1 MLTSFSIRN
10 FRLFQHLEVQRLGR
24 VNLIVGK
31 NNAGKSAFLEAVE
44 LYASNASLSTIVE
57 LIESRQETW
66 TGAGKINSR
75 TLFNNPVRH
84 LFYGHKLP
92 LINESG
98 ISLGEISDSTKLH
111 ITVAAYKTDFQPDGS
126 SNRIRLTSTSQVDN
140 PEDVELV
147 LISEED
153 KLRKILSLS
162 DSFYYSGSFSSSTS
176 SRTSTSITSGSKRK
190 YTLNF
195 PEFKYPWQVVHTQ
208 NMSNR
213 QAATLWDLTSLTELE
228 SAVIDALKLI
238 EPRVTGVAFVEDSN
252 SISPHD
258 SRIPL
263 VKIDGIKEP
272 LPLKSMGDGITRLFH
287 IIVALANAQN
297 GILLVDE
304 FENGLYWKVQPKVW
318 DVVFQLADRLNVQ
331 VFATT
336 HSRDCIR
343 AFDEAWNKY
352 PQSGAFFRLDAR
364 PEGVKITEYNAE
376 TLTDAI
382 ETDVE
387 VR

>member
-1 MLTSFSIRN
+1 
-10 FRLFQHLEVQRLGR
+10 
-24 VNLIVGK
+24 
-31 NNAGKSAFLEAVE
+31 
-44 LYASNASLSTIVE
+44 
-57 LIESRQETW
+57 
-66 TGAGKINSR
+66 
-75 TLFNNPVRH
+75 
-84 LFYGHKLP
+84 
-92 LINESG
+92 
-98 ISLGEISDSTKLH
+98 
-111 ITVAAYKTDFQPDGS
+111 
-126 SNRIRLTSTSQVDN
+126 
-140 PEDVELV
+140 
-147 LISEED
+147 
-153 KLRKILSLS
+153 
-162 DSFYYSGSFSSSTS
+162 
-176 SRTSTSITSGSKRK
+176 
-190 YTLNF
+190 
-195 PEFKYPWQVVHTQ
+195 
-208 NMSNR
+208 
-213 QAATLWDLTSLTELE
+213 
-228 SAVIDALKLI
+228 
-238 EPRVTGVAFVEDSN
+238 
-252 SISPHD
+252 
-258 SRIPL
+258 
-263 VKIDGIKEP
+263 
-272 LPLKSMGDGITRLFH
+272 MGDGITRLFH

>member
-1 MLTSFSIRN
+1 VKTLS
-10 FRLFQHLEVQRLGR
+10 R

-31 NNAGKSAFLEAVE
+31 NNAGKSSFLEAIE
-44 LYASNASLSTIVE
+44 LYASNASQLTIIR

-66 TGAGKINSR
+66 ISEGQFFPMSLSGNP
-75 TLFNNPVRH
+75 NPVRH
-84 LFYGHKLP
+84 LFYNHRLP
-92 LINESG
+92 SLDKPG
-98 ISLGEISDSTKLH
+98 IILGEIEASPKLH
-111 ITVAAYKTDFQPDGS
+111 ITVAGYTITSQPNGAS
-126 SNRIRLTSTSQVDN
+126 TRTRLTKLN
-140 PEDVELV
+140 PEDDFGEVELN
-147 LISEED
+147 LIAQEGD
-153 KLRKILSLS
+153 KARRIFNLSYINLNDIKS
-162 DSFYYSGSFSSSTS
+162 RYSSNYHEG
-176 SRTSTSITSGSKRK
+176 IAGEYKC
-190 YTLNF
+190 
-195 PEFKYPWQVVHTQ
+195 PWQVVHTG
-208 NMSNR
+208 NIPGKTI
-213 QAATLWDLTSLTELE
+213 AGLWDLISLTELE
-228 SAVIDALKLI
+228 SEVIGALKLI
-238 EPRVTGVAFVEDSN
+238 ESRVTGVAFVEDSN
-252 SISPHD
+252 LKGSKD
-258 SRIPL
+258 NRIPI

-272 LPLKSMGDGITRLFH
+272 LPLKSMGDGMTRLFH
-287 IIVALANAQN
+287 IIVALVNAQN

>member
-1 MLTSFSIRN
+1 
-10 FRLFQHLEVQRLGR
+10 
-24 VNLIVGK
+24 VGK

-44 LYASNASLSTIVE
+44 LYASNASLSTIVD
-57 LIESRQETW
+57 LVESRQETW

-75 TLFNNPVRH
+75 ILLNNPVRH

-92 LINESG
+92 LIDEAG

-126 SNRIRLTSTSQVDN
+126 ANRIRLTSTSKADTL
-140 PEDVELV
+140 EDVELV

-153 KLRKILSLS
+153 KLRRILSLS
-162 DSFYYSGSFSSSTS
+162 DSFYFNGSFSISTSSSSSTS
-176 SRTSTSITSGSKRK
+176 SSTSSSITSGLKRR
-190 YTLNF
+190 YALNYLEGMAA
-195 PEFKYPWQVVHTQ
+195 EFKYPWQVVHTQ

-213 QAATLWDLTSLTELE
+213 QVAALWDLTSLTELE

-238 EPRVTGVAFVEDSN
+238 EPKVTGVAFVEDFNNGS
-252 SISPHD
+252 SHD
-258 SRIPL
+258 TRIPL
-263 VKIDGIKEP
+263 VKIDGSKEP
-272 LPLKSMGDGITRLFH
+272 LPLKSMGDGMTRLFH
-287 IIVALANAQN
+287 IIVALVNAQN

-343 AFDEAWNKY
+343 AFDEAWNKHL
-352 PQSGAFFRLDAR
+352 QSGAFFRLDAR

>member
-1 MLTSFSIRN
+1 
-10 FRLFQHLEVQRLGR
+10 VQRLSR

-44 LYASNASLSTIVE
+44 LYASNASWETIINLVD
-57 LIESRQETW
+57 SRQETW
-66 TGAGKINSR
+66 TGTRQVNYRGLS
-75 TLFNNPVRH
+75 NNPIRH
-84 LFYGHKLP
+84 LFHLHELP
-92 LINESG
+92 NFNDEG
-98 ISLGEISDSTKLH
+98 IVLGQISDDAKLH
-111 ITVAAYKTDFQPDGS
+111 IKVAAYRTDLQAD
-126 SNRIRLTSTSQVDN
+126 
-140 PEDVELV
+140 
-147 LISEED
+147 
-153 KLRKILSLS
+153 
-162 DSFYYSGSFSSSTS
+162 GSFSRVRVTNEKKEHSLETIELSLVS
-176 SRTSTSITSGSKRK
+176 EEGDKVRQIVSLGHNGLESERRPS
-190 YTLNF
+190 
-195 PEFKYPWQVVHTQ
+195 EFKYILQVVHTE
-208 NMSNR
+208 NMSNNEV
-213 QAATLWDLTSLTELE
+213 AALWDLTSLTELE
-228 SAVIDALKLI
+228 SQVIDALKLI
-238 EPRVTGVAFVEDSN
+238 EPKVTGVSFVDNADRQLRSFRTRN
-252 SISPHD
+252 D
-258 SRIPL
+258 NRIPI

-272 LPLKSMGDGITRLFH
+272 LPLKSMGDGMTRLFH
-287 IIVALANAQN
+287 IIVALVNAQN

-331 VFATT
+331 IFATT

-343 AFDEAWNKY
+343 AFDEAWNKH